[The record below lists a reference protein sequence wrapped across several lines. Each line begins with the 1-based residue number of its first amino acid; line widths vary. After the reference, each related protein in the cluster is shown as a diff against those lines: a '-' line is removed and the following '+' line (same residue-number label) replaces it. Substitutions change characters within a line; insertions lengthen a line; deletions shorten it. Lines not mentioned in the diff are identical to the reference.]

1 MRRSNARSA
10 EPEEHSASNAAP
22 TPAPGSSPGQAPSPQ
37 AGGETTRRG
46 FIAGSLALGGLAS
59 VQVFSQRPA
68 LAQAARA
75 ERDADAV
82 PAPER
87 IQVRARPIESFD
99 LRDRAGRRFG
109 ALQFRSGL
117 MLTSPFRGF
126 GGLSALRLDP
136 QGERFVAISDRGVWF
151 TGRIVY
157 NGAEMTGVADVE
169 AAPLLGPDGQPLTKR
184 KWYDSEALAF
194 DGATAYVGYERVN
207 QIVKFDFGRD
217 GVRAMGQPV
226 AVPPGLRKLPNN
238 KGIES
243 LVVVPKGLPLAGTL
257 IAISERGLDADR
269 NIIGFLIGGKT
280 PGQFAVRRTDDFDVS
295 DAVLL
300 PSGQLLILER
310 KFSWIQGGHIRIRR
324 IALST
329 LTPGAVVDGPV
340 LFNADLG
347 QEIDNMEGIDAHL
360 DAAGDTVLTMVS
372 DDNFSMLQR
381 TLLLQFTLVDD

>member
-1 MRRSNARSA
+1 MRPLHVRPAEQKEHSVSNAEGA
-10 EPEEHSASNAAP
+10 LPP
-22 TPAPGSSPGQAPSPQ
+22 PQ
-37 AGGETTRRG
+37 GGGETRRRL
-46 FIAGSLALGGLAS
+46 LAGGLA
-59 VQVFSQRPA
+59 FGA
-68 LAQAARA
+68 LALLPTFRPDPARA
-75 ERDADAV
+75 QSTKDELDAYSIPV
-82 PAPER
+82 PAR
-87 IQVRARPIESFD
+87 IEVRARPIESFD

-117 MLTSPFRGF
+117 VLTSSFRGF

-136 QGERFVAISDRGVWF
+136 KGERFVAISDRGVWF

-157 NGAEMTGVADVE
+157 QGAEMSGLADVE
-169 AAPLLGPDGQPLTKR
+169 AAPILGSDGQPLTRR
-184 KWYDSEALAF
+184 KWYDSESLAF

-217 GVRAMGQPV
+217 GVRALGQPI

-243 LVVVPKGLPLAGTL
+243 LVVVPKGSPLAGTL

-269 NIIGFLIGGKT
+269 NIVGFLIGGKT
-280 PGQFAVRRTDDFDVS
+280 PGAFAIRRTEDFDIS
-295 DAVLL
+295 DAMLL
-300 PSGQLLILER
+300 PSGQLLVLER
-310 KFSWIQGGHIRIRR
+310 KFSWIQGVHIRIRR

-329 LTPGAVVDGPV
+329 LMPGAVVDGPV

-347 QEIDNMEGIDAHL
+347 HEIDNMEGIDAHV
-360 DAAGDTVLTMVS
+360 DAAGDTVLTLVS

-381 TLLLQFTLVDD
+381 TLLLQFTLLDD